1 MKINPAQLHAI
12 KPLKPKA
19 PNRAEQLAAAQE
31 ARHAFRDFVGQTF
44 FGQMLKSLRS
54 TQGKPAYFYG
64 GQTEE
69 IFRSQ
74 LDQTLA
80 EKMTDASADQIAD
93 PMFRRQFPRQARVLD
108 EEKKGQS
115 HKLQLTDLGQLRRR

>member
-12 KPLKPKA
+12 KPLGPTA
-19 PNRAEQLAAAQE
+19 PNHTEQLTAARE
-31 ARHAFRDFVGQTF
+31 ARQAFRDFVGQTF
-44 FGQMLKSLRS
+44 FGQMLKSMRS
-54 TQGKPAYFYG
+54 TQGKPAYFHG

-80 EKMTDASADQIAD
+80 EHMTEASADQIAD
-93 PMFRRQFPRQARVLD
+93 PMFRRQFPREARVLAA
-108 EEKKGQS
+108 EKKEQTEIF
-115 HKLQLTDLGQLRRR
+115 QLADLDQLRRR